1 MNTTQCKDSGN
12 NENFSANTPSSAG
25 YVIKHDG

>member
-1 MNTTQCKDSGN
+1 MKTTQCKNTGN
-12 NENFSANTPSSAG
+12 NENFSANMPSSPE